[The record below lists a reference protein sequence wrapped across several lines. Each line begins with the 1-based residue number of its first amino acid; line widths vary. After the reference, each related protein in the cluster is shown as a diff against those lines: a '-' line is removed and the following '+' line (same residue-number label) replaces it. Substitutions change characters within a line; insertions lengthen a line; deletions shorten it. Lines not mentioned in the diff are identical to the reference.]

1 MASAPQHGNGYVRLQ
16 TLASVGLPI
25 LALFAAA
32 VSLFVSLSI
41 APIQKQLDQQTHDL
55 ESLRSDLV
63 PRKEHDRDWL
73 AQDAHFADIQRQVD
87 MNRDDIKSIYTPS
100 DALKGM
106 TERLDKLEVELHERD
121 RRQP

>member
-1 MASAPQHGNGYVRLQ
+1 MAAAQAHGNGYVRLQ
-16 TLASVGLPI
+16 TLATVGLPI

-41 APIQKQLDQQTHDL
+41 APIQKQLDQQTHEQEL
-55 ESLRSDLV
+55 LRSDLV

-87 MNRDDIKSIYTPS
+87 MNREDIKSIYTPS

-106 TERLDKLEVELHERD
+106 AERLDKLETELHDKD